1 MLPDPSTFRALP
13 WAPHTGWMLCD
24 IVFADGRPVP
34 LDTRHLY
41 RRALISLGEAGYDF
55 VPISAGLLAVAGVL
69 SGEAT
74 VTKAHQ
80 YSVYTEAEREVGLMG
95 RTALD
100 ADAGMVFL
108 FDGTTTASF
117 WMKDTLIPL
126 SIAFWG
132 TDGRIVGILDMEPCE
147 ADPCPT
153 FNPGVP
159 YVGALEANLASF
171 ADRGVAVGDT
181 VRLEGAP

>member
-1 MLPDPSTFRALP
+1 MRSVEGLALARSTRVASRCSWICCSTWAGVSCVATGCGSAGSIETGAGAVTFR
-13 WAPHTGWMLCD
+13 
-24 IVFADGRPVP
+24 VEVAD
-34 LDTRHLY
+34 
-41 RRALISLGEAGYDF
+41 
-55 VPISAGLLAVAGVL
+55 
-69 SGEAT
+69 
-74 VTKAHQ
+74 
-80 YSVYTEAEREVGLMG
+80 TEAEREVGLMG

-159 YVGALEANLASF
+159 YVGALEANLGSF
-171 ADRGVAVGDT
+171 SDRGVAVGDT

>member
-1 MLPDPSTFRALP
+1 MIATRPCFHVGVRFALALALVATVVAPACRTAPRTPMPAGSSATTAVIETGAGAVTFR
-13 WAPHTGWMLCD
+13 
-24 IVFADGRPVP
+24 VEVAD
-34 LDTRHLY
+34 
-41 RRALISLGEAGYDF
+41 
-55 VPISAGLLAVAGVL
+55 
-69 SGEAT
+69 
-74 VTKAHQ
+74 
-80 YSVYTEAEREVGLMG
+80 TEAEREVGLMG
-95 RTALD
+95 RTSLD

-159 YVGALEANLASF
+159 YVGALEANLGSF
-171 ADRGVAVGDT
+171 SDRGVAVGDT

>member
-1 MLPDPSTFRALP
+1 MIATRPCFHVGVRFALTLALVATVVAPACRTAPRTEANPGSPSASATIETGAGAVTFR
-13 WAPHTGWMLCD
+13 
-24 IVFADGRPVP
+24 VEVAD
-34 LDTRHLY
+34 
-41 RRALISLGEAGYDF
+41 
-55 VPISAGLLAVAGVL
+55 
-69 SGEAT
+69 
-74 VTKAHQ
+74 
-80 YSVYTEAEREVGLMG
+80 TEAEREVGLMG

-159 YVGALEANLASF
+159 YVGALEANLGSF